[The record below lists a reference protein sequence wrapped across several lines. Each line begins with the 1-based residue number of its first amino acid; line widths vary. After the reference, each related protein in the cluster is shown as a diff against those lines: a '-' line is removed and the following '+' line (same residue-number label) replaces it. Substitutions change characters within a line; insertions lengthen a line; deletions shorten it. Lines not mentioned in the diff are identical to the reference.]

1 MLHNFLESPKPIF
14 LLALG
19 TQLQHLE
26 LKVQIALL
34 FCSIAIN
41 FETHVHKNMFFS
53 NLLTITSHRSTVIHC
68 LRSSM
73 SLFFFVD
80 TKSFYQPILHLV
92 FEVEV

>member
-1 MLHNFLESPKPIF
+1 MLHNFPESPKPIF
-14 LLALG
+14 FLALG

-53 NLLTITSHRSTVIHC
+53 NLLTIVIEA
-68 LRSSM
+68 
-73 SLFFFVD
+73 SLSIV
-80 TKSFYQPILHLV
+80 
-92 FEVEV
+92 

>member
-1 MLHNFLESPKPIF
+1 MLHNFPESPKPIF

-19 TQLQHLE
+19 TRLQHLE

-53 NLLTITSHRSTVIHC
+53 SLLTITSHRSTVIHC
-68 LRSSM
+68 LRS
-73 SLFFFVD
+73 LFFFMD
-80 TKSFYQPILHLV
+80 TKSFYQLILHLV